1 MIPIKEPDVQENL
14 IRKSQNGDMI
24 SFRDLIINNQRFV
37 FTVAFKILC
46 DEETAREVTQE
57 CFIKVWKNIA
67 LFNFKNKFTT
77 WLYKIAVNICYDKLR
92 EKRSRNKYFL
102 SYDETESELMLHN
115 DNNISSKIE
124 NEELAKQIEYV
135 SHGLPPKQRIVF
147 SLRDLQ
153 GFSIDEVIGITGMS
167 EASVKTNLVYARRAV
182 KSKLIKQVI

>member
-1 MIPIKEPDVQENL
+1 VIPIKEPDVQENL

-92 EKRSRNKYFL
+92 EKRNRNKLFIN
-102 SYDETESELMLHN
+102 YDEIESEIMLHYEN
-115 DNNISSKIE
+115 DISKGME
-124 NEELAKQIEYV
+124 NKELAKRIEFI
-135 SHGLPPKQRIVF
+135 SNELPPKQRIVF

-153 GFSIDEVIGITGMS
+153 GFSINEVVEITGMS
-167 EASVKTNLVYARRAV
+167 ESSVKTNLVYARRAV
-182 KSKLIKQVI
+182 KSKLIKQVV

>member
-1 MIPIKEPDVQENL
+1 VIPIKEPDVQENL

-24 SFRDLIINNQRFV
+24 SFRDLITSNQRFV
-37 FTVAFKILC
+37 FSVAFKILC

-57 CFIKVWKNIA
+57 CFINVWKNIS

-92 EKRSRNKYFL
+92 EKRNRNKYFL
-102 SYDETESELMLHN
+102 SYAETEAELIIHN
-115 DNNISSKIE
+115 ENSISRRIE

-153 GFSIDEVIGITGMS
+153 DFSINEVVEITGMS
-167 EASVKTNLVYARRAV
+167 ESSVKTNLVYARRAV
-182 KSKLIKQVI
+182 KSKLTKQVV

>member
-1 MIPIKEPDVQENL
+1 VVPIKEPDVQENL

-37 FTVAFKILC
+37 FSVAFKILC

-57 CFIKVWKNIA
+57 CFIKVWKNIS

-92 EKRSRNKYFL
+92 EKRNRNKFFL
-102 SYDETESELMLHN
+102 NYDEAEQELIPD
-115 DNNISSKIE
+115 DNNDISIKIE
-124 NEELAKQIEYV
+124 NEELAKQIEFV

-153 GFSIDEVIGITGMS
+153 DFSIDEVIKITGMS
-167 EASVKTNLVYARRAV
+167 EASVKTNLVYARRTV
-182 KSKLIKQVI
+182 KSKLIKQVV